1 MSSIRRKNHS
11 CEQNNRR
18 HYCSSAIFGVGT
30 AANSSDRYFDV
41 PSEFAGGDQ
50 PFVPFEVPAM
60 SVLRIDWSR
69 FFNCHASIVA
79 LSLVTPSVVT

>member
-1 MSSIRRKNHS
+1 MNRTKNK
-11 CEQNNRR
+11 NKTK
-18 HYCSSAIFGVGT
+18 GT
-30 AANSSDRYFDV
+30 TVALLCLASGPLPNAANSSDKYFDV

-50 PFVPFEVPAM
+50 LLVPYEVPVM

-79 LSLVTPSVVT
+79 LPMVTPSVVT